1 MELPTLIQ
9 LTELNNLEKN
19 MKMETSINE
28 SKTHR
33 EHINPDF
40 LTRHK
45 EGRGVSIKKEEKLF

>member
-1 MELPTLIQ
+1 MESPTLIQ

-28 SKTHR
+28 RKTHK

-45 EGRGVSIKKEEKLF
+45 PRRQRGQYKEGR